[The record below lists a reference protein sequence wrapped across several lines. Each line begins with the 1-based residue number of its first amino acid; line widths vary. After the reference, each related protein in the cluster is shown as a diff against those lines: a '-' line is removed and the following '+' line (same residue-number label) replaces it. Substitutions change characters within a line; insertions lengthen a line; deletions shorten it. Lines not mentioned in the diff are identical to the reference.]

1 VPRGN
6 SLFFEQ
12 EDLMDRFH
20 DVSEAELALVQGGG
34 LFDWLGD
41 LVGAVEGVLRFIGR
55 PWT

>member
-1 VPRGN
+1 
-6 SLFFEQ
+6 
-12 EDLMDRFH
+12 MDRFH
-20 DVSEAELALVQGGG
+20 AVSEAELIAVQGGG